1 MTCTKLSNNF
11 TLFRQTPRRNFTIN
25 VRTFDIFASSRA
37 LPKPGNPFDRGLRI
51 PESFTLLQAS
61 KYLCPCPMLSCER
74 KVLRVLVVDDHELT
88 RFSLKLALQSQSGIE
103 LVGLASNGREA
114 VEMATRYSPDVII
127 LDLQMP
133 VMDGL
138 SASSEIK
145 TMHPNTRILA
155 YSSLEDPQTEVMLQ
169 TAKVDA
175 FCKKDTAIKD
185 LIAMVNKLGHHAG
198 NSAG

>member
-1 MTCTKLSNNF
+1 M
-11 TLFRQTPRRNFTIN
+11 
-25 VRTFDIFASSRA
+25 
-37 LPKPGNPFDRGLRI
+37 LR
-51 PESFTLLQAS
+51 
-61 KYLCPCPMLSCER
+61 CEC

-88 RFSLKLALQSQSGIE
+88 RFSLKLALQRQANIE

-114 VEMATRYSPDVII
+114 VEMAKKHRPDVII

-138 SASSEIK
+138 SASMQIK
-145 TMHPNTRILA
+145 TLYPQTRILA

-175 FCKKDTAIKD
+175 FCKKETAIQEM
-185 LIAMVNKLGHHAG
+185 IEIVNQLGSRSTNDTFLG
-198 NSAG
+198 S